1 VAGLNANATGLA
13 IFQQPNP
20 PLAPAGGR
28 NEMDELTIPAWR
40 DDEGIGTLQDDE
52 PESYCP
58 NCAYDLPC
66 DGKCKYWQCANE
78 DLPLFNQ

>member
-1 VAGLNANATGLA
+1 
-13 IFQQPNP
+13 
-20 PLAPAGGR
+20 
-28 NEMDELTIPAWR
+28 MDELTIPAWR

>member
-1 VAGLNANATGLA
+1 MSGNLNVN
-13 IFQQPNP
+13 
-20 PLAPAGGR
+20 GGEVGQEKEG
-28 NEMDELTIPAWR
+28 EMSELTIPAWR

-66 DGKCKYWQCANE
+66 DGKCKYWRCANE
-78 DLPLFNQ
+78 DLPLFPN